1 MNTTQLLLL
10 ALNCINENKEP
21 THLEQSHIYVFYC
34 TQIVDMK
41 LTINDFM
48 TQLQINNLVRDTEK
62 ETAILSFVIE
72 NLTKAEKKFN
82 DRIIALS

>member
-21 THLEQSHIYVFYC
+21 AHLEQSRIYVFYC

-48 TQLQINNLVRDTEK
+48 TQLQVNDLVRDTKK
-62 ETAILSFVIE
+62 ETAILSFMRK
-72 NLTKAEKKFN
+72 NLTKAERKFN
-82 DRIIALS
+82 DRTIALS

>member
-34 TQIVDMK
+34 TQIADMK

-48 TQLQINNLVRDTEK
+48 TQLQINNLVRDTKK
-62 ETAILSFVIE
+62 EAAILNFVKN
-72 NLTKAEKKFN
+72 NLTKAEEKFN
-82 DRIIALS
+82 DRVVALS

>member
-10 ALNCINENKEP
+10 ALNCRNENKSP

-41 LTINDFM
+41 LTIDDFM
-48 TQLQINNLVRDTEK
+48 TQLQINDLVRDTKK
-62 ETAILSFVIE
+62 ETAILSFLSE
-72 NLTKAEKKFN
+72 SLAKAEKKFN
-82 DRIIALS
+82 DRIIALN

>member
-34 TQIVDMK
+34 TQIVYMK

-48 TQLQINNLVRDTEK
+48 TQLQINDLVRDAEK
-62 ETAILSFVIE
+62 EAVILNFVKN
-72 NLTKAEKKFN
+72 NLTKAEEKFN
-82 DRIIALS
+82 DRIIALT